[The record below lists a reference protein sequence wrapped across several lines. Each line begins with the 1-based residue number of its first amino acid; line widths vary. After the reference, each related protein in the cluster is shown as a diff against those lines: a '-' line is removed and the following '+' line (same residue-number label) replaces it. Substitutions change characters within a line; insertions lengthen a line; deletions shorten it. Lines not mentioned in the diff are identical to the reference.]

1 MPESPTEF
9 LARMIDRDEAVA
21 RAATPGPWSASLLTD
36 AATVDVVVE
45 QAEAVYPDAHQVAD
59 VSRCEHHKD
68 NRSADARF
76 IAAWDPAR
84 VLAECAGKREIVE
97 VLLPGSTNPRDYQ
110 GFPGIVVRAL
120 LRPYAGEPGFNPTWL
135 ED

>member
-1 MPESPTEF
+1 MADRPPMPESPAEF

-21 RAATPGPWSASLLTD
+21 REWLEDD
-36 AATVDVVVE
+36 AA
-45 QAEAVYPDAHQVAD
+45 AD
-59 VSRCEHHKD
+59 QSRFGAT
-68 NRSADARF
+68 RM
-76 IAAWDPAR
+76 
-84 VLAECAGKREIVE
+84 LAECTAKREIVE